1 MQVDDGNSTPFWKAT
16 WLLVSVPKDLA
27 LNLFEIARFKGRTV
41 ATELHNNNWI
51 RNLSYISTSLLL
63 QEFTL
68 LFMALAEVNLGG
80 QKDYIFFWKWTPDK
94 KFSVATA
101 YDYQFYG
108 SILPF
113 PAPQV
118 WRAFS
123 KHKSK
128 FFAWLV
134 MHNRILTADN
144 MIKRNWT
151 CEQLC
156 SFCHCFMETTK
167 HLLCDCNYTKAV

>member
-63 QEFTL
+63 QKFTL

-80 QKDYIFFWKWTPDK
+80 QKDYIFFLEMDT
-94 KFSVATA
+94 
-101 YDYQFYG
+101 
-108 SILPF
+108 
-113 PAPQV
+113 
-118 WRAFS
+118 
-123 KHKSK
+123 
-128 FFAWLV
+128 
-134 MHNRILTADN
+134 
-144 MIKRNWT
+144 
-151 CEQLC
+151 
-156 SFCHCFMETTK
+156 
-167 HLLCDCNYTKAV
+167 

>member
-1 MQVDDGNSTPFWKAT
+1 MQVGDGNSTPFWEAR

-80 QKDYIFFWKWTPDK
+80 QKDYIFFLEMDT
-94 KFSVATA
+94 
-101 YDYQFYG
+101 
-108 SILPF
+108 
-113 PAPQV
+113 
-118 WRAFS
+118 
-123 KHKSK
+123 
-128 FFAWLV
+128 
-134 MHNRILTADN
+134 
-144 MIKRNWT
+144 
-151 CEQLC
+151 
-156 SFCHCFMETTK
+156 
-167 HLLCDCNYTKAV
+167 